1 MSDDIDQVS
10 DEIPEW
16 DDAPWRTALLKNLRA
31 NNGENLHRLIES
43 CSGSADPT
51 AKRLVES
58 LLRFPDLQDLFRT
71 KSHRSR
77 GRSRG

>member
-31 NNGENLHRLIES
+31 NNGENLHRLI
-43 CSGSADPT
+43 
-51 AKRLVES
+51 RIL
-58 LLRFPDLQDLFRT
+58 
-71 KSHRSR
+71 
-77 GRSRG
+77 